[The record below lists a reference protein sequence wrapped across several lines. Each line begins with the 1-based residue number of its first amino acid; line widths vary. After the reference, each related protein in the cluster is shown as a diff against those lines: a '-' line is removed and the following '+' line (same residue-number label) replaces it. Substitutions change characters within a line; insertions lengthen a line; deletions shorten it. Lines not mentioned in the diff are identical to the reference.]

1 MTNTFL
7 FKKEKKQIDKKTLH
21 DPLHT
26 FYHCTGSYVLLD
38 LNTRKKKS
46 SISSK
51 KKKKKLQIDN
61 LQQTKD
67 ISAARFGTS
76 DD

>member
-1 MTNTFL
+1 M
-7 FKKEKKQIDKKTLH
+7 IHSTLSITAQDH
-21 DPLHT
+21 MYCWTLIL
-26 FYHCTGSYVLLD
+26 G
-38 LNTRKKKS
+38 KKKVQFLQ
-46 SISSK
+46 K